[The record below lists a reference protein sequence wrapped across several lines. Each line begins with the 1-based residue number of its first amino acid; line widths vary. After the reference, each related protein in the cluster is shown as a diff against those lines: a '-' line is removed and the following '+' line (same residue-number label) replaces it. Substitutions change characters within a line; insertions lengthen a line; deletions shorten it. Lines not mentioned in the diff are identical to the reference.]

1 MEQQHIS
8 EKIQS
13 LTLAFVKVLIESTS
27 GELKVSVN
35 FVDIYNEACRRRG
48 GNNNE
53 EESDLQLRQNVRD
66 NLLSS
71 GYVFVD
77 PNDVDSIYLTQKA
90 IDEYAEF

>member
-13 LTLAFVKVLIESTS
+13 LTLTFVKVLIENTNN
-27 GELKVSVN
+27 ELKVSVN
-35 FVDIYNEACRRRG
+35 FVDIYNDACRRVG
-48 GNNNE
+48 GNKNK
-53 EESDLQLRQNVRD
+53 EESDLQLRQNIRD

-77 PNDVDSIYLTQKA
+77 PNDVDSIYLTQKS
-90 IDEYAEF
+90 IDEYAEY

>member
-1 MEQQHIS
+1 LEQQDIS
-8 EKIQS
+8 VEIQS
-13 LTLAFVKVLIESTS
+13 LTLTFVKVLIENTNN
-27 GELKVSVN
+27 ELKVSVN
-35 FVDIYNEACRRRG
+35 FVDIYNEACRSRWG
-48 GNNNE
+48 INNK

-90 IDEYAEF
+90 IDEYAEY